1 MDAVCQHG
9 IEQDELEQVKVK
21 FRSEYVSS
29 LEGGASIPRY
39 GLMHYLA
46 CFTLFDNDPSLV
58 NSILDDFLHVTREQ
72 VREAAQ
78 RYLDPKRRAIV
89 FRRPSK
95 KGAA

>member
-1 MDAVCQHG
+1 M
-9 IEQDELEQVKVK
+9 K

-29 LEGGASIPRY
+29 LEGGHGGSIPRY

-58 NSILDDFLHVTREQ
+58 NSILDGFLQVTTEQ
-72 VREAAQ
+72 VRAAAE
-78 RYLDPKRRAIV
+78 RYLDPQRRAIV
-89 FRRPSK
+89 FRLPSK

>member
-1 MDAVCQHG
+1 M
-9 IEQDELEQVKVK
+9 K

-29 LEGGASIPRY
+29 LEGGHGGSIPRY

-58 NSILDDFLHVTREQ
+58 NSILDGFLQVTTEQ
-72 VREAAQ
+72 VRAAAQ
-78 RYLDPKRRAIV
+78 KYLDPERRAIV
-89 FRRPSK
+89 LRRPSK